1 MIENTLAKQV
11 VSALIHFLYNF
22 FVYFIFIV
30 PFDLWKKATARLANQ
45 RENGGLDLSKSTSR
59 WPFLSFLNTF
69 ILDFLIDGYIFMVYI
84 LALPLAIIMAI
95 SDGGFDT
102 FVGILVT
109 AYFAPVGM
117 SLLRDFLQ
125 LLVLPFN
132 KFLSW
137 ASKPA
142 QHMDLEIKNK

>member
-1 MIENTLAKQV
+1 MSDKTLSKQA

-30 PFDLWKKATARLANQ
+30 PFDLWRKATTRLANQ
-45 RENGGLDLSKSTSR
+45 RENGGLDLSKNTSK

-69 ILDFLIDGYIFMVYI
+69 ILDFLIDGFIFMVYV
-84 LALPLAIIMAI
+84 LALPVAIIVMI
-95 SDGGFDT
+95 SGGFGGFIST
-102 FVGILVT
+102 LLA

-132 KFLSW
+132 NS
-137 ASKPA
+137 
-142 QHMDLEIKNK
+142 